1 MIEFN
6 GTIAPVTLTGI
17 NACLIEHGFE
27 PVNGQVLDDSFEVFE
42 DTDNPMPDAA
52 KQLIAETFAPLPDS
66 MREERAKAIRQELF
80 AEYDKKALQYQREVR
95 LGVAG
100 AEEMLAAWD
109 AYAEALRAV
118 NDTEGWYKDP
128 QWPEKPE

>member
-1 MIEFN
+1 MNIRENNIAYFYQRENSFVCVIAGIE
-6 GTIAPVTLTGI
+6 IGI
-17 NACLIEHGFE
+17 IIKADDLEYAEIQAYLAEHPE
-27 PVNGQVLDDSFEVFE
+27 ALQDE
-42 DTDNPMPDAA
+42 
-52 KQLIAETFAPLPDS
+52 PLPPPPSDA
-66 MREERAKAIRQELF
+66 ELEAQAEATRQAFF
-80 AEYDKKALQYQREVR
+80 AENDKKALQYQREVR